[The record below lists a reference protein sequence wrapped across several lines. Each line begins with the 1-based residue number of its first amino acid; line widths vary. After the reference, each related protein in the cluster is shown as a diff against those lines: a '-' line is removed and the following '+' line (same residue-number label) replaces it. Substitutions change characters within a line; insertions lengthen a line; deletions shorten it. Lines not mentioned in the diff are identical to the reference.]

1 MPKVR
6 NAEYTKE
13 YNRKVVLRLL
23 RSHPASRAEL
33 ARLTGLTRAATSL
46 IANELLADGVIR
58 ELAPEIV
65 GRGRSVIPLAICP
78 DKYYAISVCLER
90 DVCEVGLCDFSGD
103 PVVCRKVPAH
113 GDPLAEVIA
122 QIERLLAEHD
132 RSRVLGIGIS
142 SPGPLDSERGAILN
156 PPRFPQWHGV
166 EVAPKLSK
174 WFSLPAYLENNAMA
188 LAMHQHRLGTSED
201 FLLMLVDQGGIGGGI
216 VTRGKPLYG
225 SRHFNC
231 ELGHASIRYDGRLC
245 ECGNRGCLEAYASI
259 PNLLRGTS
267 FPDWSS
273 LIVAYGTDPEAKNL
287 LQQGAQGQKADPAG
301 GHVSGHG
308 DCQHGQSGQRG
319 YHLPGRRH
327 PLRLLHPGRLS
338 GPGAG
343 GPEPAAKKSVYPG
356 AAGGFPQRRQGRGRG
371 RHRIFQVPGGIKD
384 HRRMPWFDTRRGVFW
399 LWEKPKKCVF
409 RGL

>member
-259 PNLLRGTS
+259 PNLLHGTS

-273 LIVAYGTDPEAKNL
+273 LIDAYGIDPEAKKLIQREAMYLATGIVNMVSLVNVDTIYLAGDIRYGFSILADYLDLELADRSL
-287 LQQGAQGQKADPAG
+287 LQKNRFIQVLPADFRSD
-301 GHVSGHG
+301 VKIV
-308 DCQHGQSGQRG
+308 
-319 YHLPGRRH
+319 
-327 PLRLLHPGRLS
+327 
-338 GPGAG
+338 
-343 GPEPAAKKSVYPG
+343 AAADIAFSRFLEV
-356 AAGGFPQRRQGRGRG
+356 
-371 RHRIFQVPGGIKD
+371 
-384 HRRMPWFDTRRGVFW
+384 
-399 LWEKPKKCVF
+399 
-409 RGL
+409 